1 MGQQG
6 TYSGSAMDVVAV
18 RDQLRNLLSGLER
31 FQGRAKQRFGWPV
44 DLGMRA
50 KQGFGRPIGG
60 IGLAGTKQGLGR
72 PVFFPSAG
80 KQGFGRP
87 VFFPSAGKQGF
98 GRPIFPSAGKQRFGQ
113 PIDFVAGGKHGFG
126 FGVDLVRVLQAL
138 YARLDLLGERA
149 GMAPGELE
157 VAAAFRGTLG
167 HCKAGGVPKALVEQV
182 FKDQLDVV
190 YRESGGAK
198 EE

>member
-6 TYSGSAMDVVAV
+6 TYSGSTMDVVAI

-44 DLGMRA
+44 DLGLRA
-50 KQGFGRPIGG
+50 KQGFGRSIGG
-60 IGLAGTKQGLGR
+60 IGLAGTKQGL
-72 PVFFPSAG
+72 
-80 KQGFGRP
+80 GRP

-113 PIDFVAGGKHGFG
+113 PIDLVAGGKHGFG

-149 GMAPGELE
+149 GMAPGELD
-157 VAAAFRGTLG
+157 VAAALRGTLG
-167 HCKAGGVPKALVEQV
+167 HCKAGGVPKTLVEQV

-190 YRESGGAK
+190 YRETDGAK
-198 EE
+198 KE